1 VNVLFGGLPTRRSL
15 KATIWEVLNIEPAVL
30 TPLRWSEVPITFSRV
45 DQWTSF
51 SELGRFPL
59 VLKPVVAGS
68 RLNKVVIDG
77 GSGLNVLFTNTL
89 KKMKLEITHLLT
101 KSTSPFYG
109 IVPKNAAI
117 PLGSVVLPVTFGE
130 TRENYRTEYIKFEV
144 ADFET
149 SYHVILGRPAITKFM
164 AVPHYTYLV
173 LKMPSPAGVL
183 SLQWDLK
190 ISFDCDTEAV
200 ELAAT
205 NQVLNAMIEIYA
217 ASKKLAP
224 TKLEIPEKSDRAN
237 KPQPSKEVQ
246 VKEIDLGTGDNSKTT
261 VIGEGLDP
269 K

>member
-1 VNVLFGGLPTRRSL
+1 
-15 KATIWEVLNIEPAVL
+15 
-30 TPLRWSEVPITFSRV
+30 
-45 DQWTSF
+45 
-51 SELGRFPL
+51 
-59 VLKPVVAGS
+59 
-68 RLNKVVIDG
+68 
-77 GSGLNVLFTNTL
+77 
-89 KKMKLEITHLLT
+89 
-101 KSTSPFYG
+101 
-109 IVPKNAAI
+109 
-117 PLGSVVLPVTFGE
+117 
-130 TRENYRTEYIKFEV
+130 
-144 ADFET
+144 
-149 SYHVILGRPAITKFM
+149 
-164 AVPHYTYLV
+164 
-173 LKMPSPAGVL
+173 MPSPAGVL